1 MGCHRSG
8 TNLLY
13 DNLLSAGGF
22 AIYRGYLPAYEILV
36 PHFGSPNNPDQ
47 REKMVATWLRT
58 KSFERTG
65 LDAGAISAKLL
76 SECRNGGDFIRIV
89 MDAIAIKGGA
99 QRWALYD
106 PDSVLHVAQIKREI
120 PDALFVH
127 IIRDGRDIALS
138 LKKMG
143 GFRPFPWNRKQRSL
157 IETALYW
164 DWMVHHGRRS
174 GRQFPADYVEIH
186 YEDLVRGPREVLAE
200 LGGFIDHD
208 LDYDRIQKT
217 GLGRLRESNSSFRG
231 NEKETQNP
239 VARWKEKLS
248 AEEIASL
255 EAIIGASLQAFGY
268 ELTVEEGRRRAS
280 FREHWLKRIYP
291 NLLSSKQWVKLN
303 TPLGRLAS
311 LSALEIDE

>member
-1 MGCHRSG
+1 MAKMNDERKKITMTPAERKRRPVFVMGCHRSG

-22 AIYRGYLPAYEILV
+22 AIYRGYLPVYEILIS
-36 PHFGSPNNPDQ
+36 HFGSLDNVHQ
-47 REKMVATWLRT
+47 RENTVSTWLKT
-58 KSFERTG
+58 KSFERSG

-89 MDAIAIKGGA
+89 MDEIATAGGA

-106 PDSVLHVAQIKREI
+106 PDSVLHVARIKREI

-138 LKKMG
+138 LMKMG

-164 DWMVHHGRRS
+164 DWMVHNGRRS
-174 GRQFPADYVEIH
+174 GRVFAEDYIEIH
-186 YEDLVRGPREVLAE
+186 YEELVAQPRKVLAK

-208 LDYDRIQKT
+208 LITIAYKQPALEDCANRIHLSGAMKKKRRIPLPA
-217 GLGRLRESNSSFRG
+217 GKRNSRRWRSR
-231 NEKETQNP
+231 
-239 VARWKEKLS
+239 RWKPSS
-248 AEEIASL
+248 APAC
-255 EAIIGASLQAFGY
+255 
-268 ELTVEEGRRRAS
+268 
-280 FREHWLKRIYP
+280 K
-291 NLLSSKQWVKLN
+291 SS
-303 TPLGRLAS
+303 AMS
-311 LSALEIDE
+311 